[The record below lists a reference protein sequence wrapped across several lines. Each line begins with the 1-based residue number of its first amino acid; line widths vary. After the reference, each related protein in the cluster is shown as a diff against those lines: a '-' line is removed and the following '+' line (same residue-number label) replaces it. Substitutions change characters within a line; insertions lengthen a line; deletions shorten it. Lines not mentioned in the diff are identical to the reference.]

1 MAWYGSNSG
10 GATRDVATKQA
21 NELGLFDMTGN
32 VWEWGTDISISGS
45 DRVFRGGS
53 WHDSARNCRFEIRY
67 GKGPTYSYSHIGF
80 RVARGSD
87 LAKLAVAN
95 AVSLS
100 GMVQV
105 TAGRLPASSE
115 LGSQSVDTFFIGKT
129 AVTCSEWQT
138 VRTWAVA
145 NGYDLDLDGLED
157 GGGPN
162 HPVIFVNWYQ
172 TLKWCNARSEKE
184 GLTPVYKVGSVVY
197 RSGDS
202 VPTIDATTN
211 GYRILSEKEWEFAA
225 RGGVKTNGY
234 EYSGS
239 NDIDA
244 VAWHSSNRGV
254 GNKDVANKQANEL
267 GLYDMS
273 GNVWEWCFDDWD
285 GSGTDRVFR
294 GGSWASSATYC
305 RVAIRYAGN
314 PANAVHNIGFR
325 VARSSVP

>member
-1 MAWYGSNSG
+1 MGRTSG
-10 GATRDVATKQA
+10 DTEADAPSLTVTVSPFYMQQTETTKAQWD
-21 NELGLFDMTGN
+21 E
-32 VWEWGTDISISGS
+32 
-45 DRVFRGGS
+45 
-53 WHDSARNCRFEIRY
+53 
-67 GKGPTYSYSHIGF
+67 
-80 RVARGSD
+80 
-87 LAKLAVAN
+87 
-95 AVSLS
+95 
-100 GMVQV
+100 
-105 TAGRLPASSE
+105 
-115 LGSQSVDTFFIGKT
+115 
-129 AVTCSEWQT
+129 
-138 VRTWAVA
+138 VRTWAVN
-145 NGYDLDLDGLED
+145 NGYTDLAAGA
-157 GGGPN
+157 GKASN
-162 HPVIFVNWYQ
+162 HPVQ
-172 TLKWCNARSEKE
+172 TVSWWDVVKWCNARSEKE

-314 PANAVHNIGFR
+314 PANAVHNIGYR